1 MGGRG
6 GGAERLSSLPM
17 YDERY
22 KTIFASPRM
31 VEDLLRG
38 FAARRWAGELDF
50 TALRKLSADYVSD
63 NRLRRHGDNVW
74 QVRFRDGRALLLVLE
89 FQSSNDQRMA
99 LRILVYTSLLYQELL
114 RNKAPGL
121 DERGRLP
128 LVLPVVLY
136 NGEAPWRAPREVID
150 LIQPAD
156 EGLAPY
162 RPSQR
167 HLILD
172 ERNIRLRDLPRCN
185 LVTAVA
191 RLEQMRSPGDIVRVV
206 RILRRRL
213 RRAEDGELRRAFAA
227 WVWETAKP
235 FLPPGEAL
243 PPEMTLE
250 KIEMTLA
257 ERAAEWSNQWVRQGL
272 EKGIE
277 QGLEQGLER
286 GLERGLE
293 QGLERGIEQGLE
305 RGITQGL
312 EQGLAHERALLRRM
326 AASRFGVDTA
336 ERLSDAL
343 ADATNPERLAEVGEW
358 LVRCETGHEF
368 LARVALTPGAEAGRD
383 DA

>member
-1 MGGRG
+1 
-6 GGAERLSSLPM
+6 M

-38 FAARRWAGELDF
+38 FAARRWAGDLDF

-63 NRLRRHGDNVW
+63 DRLRRHGDNVW
-74 QVRFRDGRALLLVLE
+74 QVRFRNGRVLLLVLE
-89 FQSSNDQRMA
+89 FQSRDDPRMA

-114 RNKAPGL
+114 RNKAPRL

-136 NGEAPWRAPREVID
+136 NGDAPWRAPREVID

-167 HLILD
+167 HLVLD

-206 RILRRRL
+206 RILQRRL

-272 EKGIE
+272 EKGIA
-277 QGLEQGLER
+277 
-286 GLERGLE
+286 
-293 QGLERGIEQGLE
+293 
-305 RGITQGL
+305 
-312 EQGLAHERALLRRM
+312 QGLAHERALLRRM

-343 ADATNPERLAEVGEW
+343 ADTTNPEHLAEVGEW
-358 LVRCETGHEF
+358 LVRCETGYEF
-368 LARVALTPGAEAGRD
+368 LARVARIPGTKAGRD
-383 DA
+383 EA